1 MIREGE
7 ALDRRLKRGTLWRLT
22 ICISLIYLLG
32 ASSCLF
38 NKNVIFVSS
47 KGLSLVVFINFLF
60 QRRLLEHFLDEKVFS
75 LSDVLLSASST
86 SNPMYEEKNLFA

>member
-32 ASSCLF
+32 AYSCLF
-38 NKNVIFVSS
+38 NKNVTFVSS
-47 KGLSLVVFINFLF
+47 KALSLVVFINFLF

-86 SNPMYEEKNLFA
+86 SNPKYEEKNLFV